1 MIYIYVYDYIVLQ
14 TLAVVILSAAQ
25 DGGLRDYRLGCV
37 TQLKVST

>member
-1 MIYIYVYDYIVLQ
+1 MIYIYDYIVLQ

-25 DGGLRDYRLGCV
+25 DGGLWDYRLGCI